1 MSAHVVATSLD
12 SEPATISPRVMTRLL
27 RDELRFDGL
36 AITDGLEMRAI
47 GDGVGIAQGAVAAL
61 AAGCDLL
68 CIGGGLAGEEVV
80 DELHR
85 AIVVAVRE
93 GRLGEARLADAARRI
108 DALAAWRSE
117 QHQAGEVHRELGLE
131 AARRAVTAENLQP
144 IGDDVAVLR
153 LSSTPS
159 QAAGVV
165 PWGLASALRDLGLRV
180 TAVDVDHEPADIAG
194 LISKAGS
201 GSLILVARNLHRH
214 PWQVSTVEAVLAK
227 RPEAI
232 VVEMGLPACRPE
244 GARAYVATRGAAR
257 VCGIAAAEVL
267 AGVLV

>member
-1 MSAHVVATSLD
+1 AVSTQH
-12 SEPATISPRVMTRLL
+12 R
-27 RDELRFDGL
+27 
-36 AITDGLEMRAI
+36 
-47 GDGVGIAQGAVAAL
+47 QGQ
-61 AAGCDLL
+61 GP
-68 CIGGGLAGEEVV
+68 G
-80 DELHR
+80 
-85 AIVVAVRE
+85 
-93 GRLGEARLADAARRI
+93 AR
-108 DALAAWRSE
+108 
-117 QHQAGEVHRELGLE
+117 GLE
-131 AARRAVTAENLQP
+131 AARRAVTADNLQP

-232 VVEMGLPACRPE
+232 RVGMRPPAYR
-244 GARAYVATRGAAR
+244 T
-257 VCGIAAAEVL
+257 
-267 AGVLV
+267 